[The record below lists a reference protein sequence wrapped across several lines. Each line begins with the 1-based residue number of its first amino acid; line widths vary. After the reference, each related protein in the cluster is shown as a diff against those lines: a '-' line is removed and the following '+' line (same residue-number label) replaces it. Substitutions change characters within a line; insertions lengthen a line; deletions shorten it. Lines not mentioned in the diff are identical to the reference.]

1 MKINLKQILFGLV
14 GLAATVLSIVCFT
27 LDTGSYELGKTYG
40 GDAYTGIQQAAAQAA
55 NNAMYAAEI
64 MKFGFACVLLIAG
77 LTLMLCAVFMH
88 EKAPAAPST
97 AAPVPAQALQQLTND
112 PLYGPAAKA
121 ALTNP
126 PAPASAPAPAPAS
139 APYVPPYAPPAQ
151 TPAAPEDAQ

>member
-55 NNAMYAAEI
+55 NNAMYAGEI
-64 MKFGFACVLLIAG
+64 MKFGFGCVLLIAG
-77 LTLMLCAVFMH
+77 LTLMLCAVFMR

-97 AAPVPAQALQQLTND
+97 AAPVPA
-112 PLYGPAAKA
+112 P
-121 ALTNP
+121 
-126 PAPASAPAPAPAS
+126 
-139 APYVPPYAPPAQ
+139 APYVPAAPVS
-151 TPAAPEDAQ
+151 PAAPAAPAAPTAPAPTEPAASAEPAAAE

>member
-1 MKINLKQILFGLV
+1 MKSTLKQILFGLV

-64 MKFGFACVLLIAG
+64 MKFGFGCVLLIAG
-77 LTLMLCAVFMH
+77 LTLILCAVFMH
-88 EKAPAAPST
+88 EKAPAAP
-97 AAPVPAQALQQLTND
+97 ALQQLTND

-126 PAPASAPAPAPAS
+126 PAPSSAPAPAPAS